1 MSPLNPDARKLSGTA
16 LCAAL
21 YFATILTTA
30 YIPTGFIVQFRP
42 AVVVPAVFAA
52 LMGPWV
58 GGIGAAIGTFTASIL
73 RYGTPLLTVFS
84 GTPGNFLGFWTLGY
98 VMDKLRGR
106 RHWTVAYIV
115 GAVLYSLVSSFVIAV
130 GLYFLAAVVGVAML
144 AKWTTLSFILSASAF
159 QIAYKLFF
167 TILLGPPIIKACR
180 MAVPSLAREG
190 ER

>member
-1 MSPLNPDARKLSGTA
+1 MKLDARQLAGIA
-16 LCAAL
+16 LCAAI
-21 YFATILTTA
+21 YFVIILTTA

-42 AVVVPAVFAA
+42 AVVVPAVFAV

-73 RYGTPLLTVFS
+73 RYGTPLLTIFS

-98 VMDKLRGR
+98 VMDKLKGKM
-106 RHWTVAYIV
+106 HWTVAYIV

-180 MAVPSLAREG
+180 MAFPSLAREG

>member
-1 MSPLNPDARKLSGTA
+1 M
-16 LCAAL
+16 
-21 YFATILTTA
+21 
-30 YIPTGFIVQFRP
+30 
-42 AVVVPAVFAA
+42 
-52 LMGPWV
+52 
-58 GGIGAAIGTFTASIL
+58 
-73 RYGTPLLTVFS
+73 
-84 GTPGNFLGFWTLGY
+84 
-98 VMDKLRGR
+98 
-106 RHWTVAYIV
+106 AYIV